1 MMDLK
6 QRVSLNSLLRLLVLI
21 PCIHS
26 VPQTAY
32 YECGSRNAS
41 NITSTN
47 FTLSPNGDTVTKVY
61 YVNTTTNAKG
71 CEVIS
76 VGGTYTASSTFDVN
90 QLTLNPACDF
100 SFNNPN
106 LTLKFRSYAVDDTYT
121 ATDRY
126 FTFTCD
132 TTAAVSTSNTTL
144 TGELVPAPK
153 INVPSVT
160 LSTTYSATLDYW
172 DGANTVT
179 SGNLG
184 DNIQLRF
191 TYFHSSNK
199 DYLDY
204 TCGIISNCIAA
215 GNSAYSGNVSFIDKN
230 GCNMSQDIIAINSGF
245 VSNTSFSN
253 STHYFAMTPYFDL
266 RSFQSTSI
274 PPVQVYVQCDVTYHY
289 GPCSSVTNHCNA
301 RRKRDVT
308 EGLTTSS
315 KVRAII
321 SINDRESGKSPTSSE
336 GDNITENCL
345 KSFTFIGTISVLSTL
360 IAIFFGIGI
369 LVYLSLRRFPAKE
382 KKLGSNFSNPLQSKI
397 FPHFV
402 GSD

>member
-6 QRVSLNSLLRLLVLI
+6 QHVSLNSLLRILVLI
-21 PCIHS
+21 PCIYS
-26 VPQTAY
+26 APQIGS

-61 YVNTTTNAKG
+61 YVNTTTNTKG
-71 CEVIS
+71 CAVFM
-76 VGGTYTASSTFDVN
+76 VGGTYTASSTFDIN

-121 ATDRY
+121 DTDRY

-132 TTAAVSTSNTTL
+132 TTAAVSTANTTL

-160 LSTTYSATLDYW
+160 LSTTYSAALDYW

-184 DNIQLRF
+184 DNVQLRF
-191 TYFHSSNK
+191 TYLHSSNK

-204 TCGIISNCIAA
+204 TCGIISKCIAA
-215 GNSAYSGNVSFIDKN
+215 GNAAYSGNVSFIDTH
-230 GCNMSQDIIAINSGF
+230 GCHMSQDIIAINSGF
-245 VSNTSFSN
+245 VSNTSFIN
-253 STHYFAMTPYFDL
+253 STHYYAMTPYFDL
-266 RSFQSTSI
+266 RSFQSTSV
-274 PPVQVYVQCDVTYHY
+274 PPLTVYVQCDVTYCY
-289 GPCSSVTNHCNA
+289 GPCSVTNHCNG
-301 RRKRDVT
+301 RRKRDIF
-308 EGLTTSS
+308 ESLTRISR
-315 KVRAII
+315 VRAM
-321 SINDRESGKSPTSSE
+321 ININGQESEKKPTNSE
-336 GDNITENCL
+336 GENITEKCL

-369 LVYLSLRRFPAKE
+369 LVYLSLKRFPGKE
-382 KKLGSNFSNPLQSKI
+382 KKLDSKFINPLQSKI
-397 FPHFV
+397 FPDFIC
-402 GSD
+402 SD